1 MNQIVFAAGVLLFPA
16 VCTTL
21 GAAGVFLLRRS
32 AAPRTQRVLSGMA
45 AGIMLAASVW
55 SLLLPAIE
63 RTRELGVAAWVPPSA
78 GLVLQA
84 FLPRVHLLRCRNIK
98 WAKEECVLN
107 QIVFAAG
114 VLLFPA
120 VCTTLGAAGVFL
132 LRRSAA
138 PRTQRVLSGMAA
150 GIMLAASVWSLLL
163 PAIERTRE
171 LGVAAW
177 VPPSAGLV
185 LGAAGLLRLES
196 MAGQLLQRGKSRM
209 VLAVT
214 LHNLPEGMVVG
225 LAAALALSG
234 EPDAV
239 SGALALSLGIG
250 LQNIPEGAAVSLPL
264 AHSGR
269 TRLQAFGAGAA
280 SGLVEPLGALAA
292 FALAGWVQAALP
304 WLMSA
309 AAGCM
314 VCVTAQEM
322 IPEAV
327 EQDEP
332 AGVVS
337 IVLGFALMMA
347 LDVAL

>member
-1 MNQIVFAAGVLLFPA
+1 M
-16 VCTTL
+16 
-21 GAAGVFLLRRS
+21 
-32 AAPRTQRVLSGMA
+32 
-45 AGIMLAASVW
+45 
-55 SLLLPAIE
+55 
-63 RTRELGVAAWVPPSA
+63 
-78 GLVLQA
+78 
-84 FLPRVHLLRCRNIK
+84 
-98 WAKEECVLN
+98 N

-250 LQNIPEGAAVSLPL
+250 LQNIPEGAAVSLPVRQ
-264 AHSGR
+264 AGASR
-269 TRLQAFGAGAA
+269 AKAFGAGAA
-280 SGLVEPLGALAA
+280 SGLVEPAGAVLAA
-292 FALAGWVQAALP
+292 LLAAPVAGALP
-304 WLMSA
+304 WLLSMSA
-309 AAGCM
+309 GAMLCATLEELVPAACGRGRAGM
-314 VCVTAQEM
+314 AAL
-322 IPEAV
+322 AV
-327 EQDEP
+327 
-332 AGVVS
+332 
-337 IVLGFALMMA
+337 GFAVMMA
-347 LDVAL
+347 LDVALG

>member
-1 MNQIVFAAGVLLFPA
+1 MKKS
-16 VCTTL
+16 
-21 GAAGVFLLRRS
+21 LR
-32 AAPRTQRVLSGMA
+32 
-45 AGIMLAASVW
+45 
-55 SLLLPAIE
+55 E
-63 RTRELGVAAWVPPSA
+63 N
-78 GLVLQA
+78 LQA
-84 FLPRVHLLRCRNIK
+84 FLLRVHLLRCRNIK
-98 WAKEECVLN
+98 RAKGECVLN
-107 QIVFAAG
+107 QIFFAAG

-250 LQNIPEGAAVSLPL
+250 LQNIPEGAAVSLP
-264 AHSGR
+264 HSGR
-269 TRLQAFGAGAA
+269 TRLQSFGAGAA

>member
-1 MNQIVFAAGVLLFPA
+1 MNQIF
-16 VCTTL
+16 
-21 GAAGVFLLRRS
+21 
-32 AAPRTQRVLSGMA
+32 
-45 AGIMLAASVW
+45 
-55 SLLLPAIE
+55 
-63 RTRELGVAAWVPPSA
+63 
-78 GLVLQA
+78 
-84 FLPRVHLLRCRNIK
+84 
-98 WAKEECVLN
+98 
-107 QIVFAAG
+107 FAAG

-264 AHSGR
+264 
-269 TRLQAFGAGAA
+269 LQNGESRKRAFGAGLA
-280 SGLVEPLGALAA
+280 SGLVEPLGALLALAQAGQGRRKAFCAGAA
-292 FALAGWVQAALP
+292 SALVEPLGALLALALAGWVSAALP

-327 EQDEP
+327 EADEP
-332 AGVVS
+332 AGVISV
-337 IVLGFALMMA
+337 VLGFALMMA

>member
-1 MNQIVFAAGVLLFPA
+1 M
-16 VCTTL
+16 
-21 GAAGVFLLRRS
+21 
-32 AAPRTQRVLSGMA
+32 
-45 AGIMLAASVW
+45 
-55 SLLLPAIE
+55 
-63 RTRELGVAAWVPPSA
+63 
-78 GLVLQA
+78 
-84 FLPRVHLLRCRNIK
+84 
-98 WAKEECVLN
+98 N

-225 LAAALALSG
+225 LAAALALS
-234 EPDAV
+234 
-239 SGALALSLGIG
+239 LGIG

>member
-1 MNQIVFAAGVLLFPA
+1 MCEFADALALVAGKFLVNEHVDVA
-16 VCTTL
+16 IGIRNVRTT
-21 GAAGVFLLRRS
+21 S
-32 AAPRTQRVLSGMA
+32 
-45 AGIMLAASVW
+45 
-55 SLLLPAIE
+55 
-63 RTRELGVAAWVPPSA
+63 
-78 GLVLQA
+78 
-84 FLPRVHLLRCRNIK
+84 
-98 WAKEECVLN
+98 
-107 QIVFAAG
+107 
-114 VLLFPA
+114 
-120 VCTTLGAAGVFL
+120 
-132 LRRSAA
+132 
-138 PRTQRVLSGMAA
+138 
-150 GIMLAASVWSLLL
+150 
-163 PAIERTRE
+163 
-171 LGVAAW
+171 
-177 VPPSAGLV
+177 
-185 LGAAGLLRLES
+185 LRLERHEDGVRLEVIDLVQFLVEGGRRGRGYGVGGS
-196 MAGQLLQRGKSRM
+196 HGDVLVGTLVKRGEGNGPQVLLL
-209 VLAVT
+209 VA
-214 LHNLPEGMVVG
+214 P
-225 LAAALALSG
+225 ALALSG

-250 LQNIPEGAAVSLPL
+250 LQNIPEGAAISLPL
-264 AHSGR
+264 LHNGR
-269 TRLQAFGAGAA
+269 TRRQAFGAGAA

>member
-1 MNQIVFAAGVLLFPA
+1 MKKS
-16 VCTTL
+16 
-21 GAAGVFLLRRS
+21 LR
-32 AAPRTQRVLSGMA
+32 GN
-45 AGIMLAASVW
+45 
-55 SLLLPAIE
+55 
-63 RTRELGVAAWVPPSA
+63 
-78 GLVLQA
+78 LQA

-120 VCTTLGAAGVFL
+120 VCTTLGAAGVF
-132 LRRSAA
+132 
-138 PRTQRVLSGMAA
+138 
-150 GIMLAASVWSLLL
+150 
-163 PAIERTRE
+163 
-171 LGVAAW
+171 
-177 VPPSAGLV
+177 
-185 LGAAGLLRLES
+185 LLRLES

>member
-63 RTRELGVAAWVPPSA
+63 RTRELGVAV
-78 GLVLQA
+78 
-84 FLPRVHLLRCRNIK
+84 
-98 WAKEECVLN
+98 
-107 QIVFAAG
+107 
-114 VLLFPA
+114 
-120 VCTTLGAAGVFL
+120 
-132 LRRSAA
+132 
-138 PRTQRVLSGMAA
+138 
-150 GIMLAASVWSLLL
+150 
-163 PAIERTRE
+163 
-171 LGVAAW
+171 W

-292 FALAGWVQAALP
+292 LP

>member
-1 MNQIVFAAGVLLFPA
+1 M
-16 VCTTL
+16 
-21 GAAGVFLLRRS
+21 
-32 AAPRTQRVLSGMA
+32 
-45 AGIMLAASVW
+45 
-55 SLLLPAIE
+55 
-63 RTRELGVAAWVPPSA
+63 
-78 GLVLQA
+78 
-84 FLPRVHLLRCRNIK
+84 
-98 WAKEECVLN
+98 N

-347 LDVAL
+347 LDVRYFSELTNMAVLTEEVGELARIMARKYGDQSFKEGEKCNLADEMADVLWVLTCLANQTGVDLTAAMEANFAKKTSRDKERHLHNPKL

>member
-1 MNQIVFAAGVLLFPA
+1 M
-16 VCTTL
+16 
-21 GAAGVFLLRRS
+21 
-32 AAPRTQRVLSGMA
+32 
-45 AGIMLAASVW
+45 
-55 SLLLPAIE
+55 
-63 RTRELGVAAWVPPSA
+63 
-78 GLVLQA
+78 
-84 FLPRVHLLRCRNIK
+84 
-98 WAKEECVLN
+98 N

-314 VCVTAQEM
+314 VCVTAGRTRRGGEHR
-322 IPEAV
+322 
-327 EQDEP
+327 
-332 AGVVS
+332 AGVCPDDGTGRGTVKKS
-337 IVLGFALMMA
+337 YRNKIQSAGHRAEMLATGTGSSCTAVNE
-347 LDVAL
+347 

>member
-1 MNQIVFAAGVLLFPA
+1 MANADFSQKQNSTPGGFDAGSYREQKQPEQA
-16 VCTTL
+16 VPLTPL
-21 GAAGVFLLRRS
+21 QQKLAGLE
-32 AAPRTQRVLSGMA
+32 AK
-45 AGIMLAASVW
+45 
-55 SLLLPAIE
+55 LPATLS
-63 RTRELGVAAWVPPSA
+63 TR
-78 GLVLQA
+78 
-84 FLPRVHLLRCRNIK
+84 
-98 WAKEECVLN
+98 
-107 QIVFAAG
+107 
-114 VLLFPA
+114 
-120 VCTTLGAAGVFL
+120 
-132 LRRSAA
+132 
-138 PRTQRVLSGMAA
+138 
-150 GIMLAASVWSLLL
+150 
-163 PAIERTRE
+163 
-171 LGVAAW
+171 
-177 VPPSAGLV
+177 
-185 LGAAGLLRLES
+185 
-196 MAGQLLQRGKSRM
+196 
-209 VLAVT
+209 
-214 LHNLPEGMVVG
+214 
-225 LAAALALSG
+225 AAALALSG

>member
-32 AAPRTQRVLSGMA
+32 AVPRTQRVLSGMA

-63 RTRELGVAAWVPPSA
+63 RTRELGVA
-78 GLVLQA
+78 
-84 FLPRVHLLRCRNIK
+84 
-98 WAKEECVLN
+98 
-107 QIVFAAG
+107 
-114 VLLFPA
+114 
-120 VCTTLGAAGVFL
+120 
-132 LRRSAA
+132 
-138 PRTQRVLSGMAA
+138 
-150 GIMLAASVWSLLL
+150 
-163 PAIERTRE
+163 
-171 LGVAAW
+171 
-177 VPPSAGLV
+177 PPSAGLV

-264 AHSGR
+264 AHSPPAGVRGRGGIRSGGAAGRVGGIRIGRVGAGGTALAHECGGGLHGVRDGAGDDPGGRGAGR
-269 TRLQAFGAGAA
+269 TRRGG
-280 SGLVEPLGALAA
+280 EHR
-292 FALAGWVQAALP
+292 
-304 WLMSA
+304 
-309 AAGCM
+309 
-314 VCVTAQEM
+314 
-322 IPEAV
+322 
-327 EQDEP
+327 
-332 AGVVS
+332 AGVCADD
-337 IVLGFALMMA
+337 GA
-347 LDVAL
+347 

>member
-1 MNQIVFAAGVLLFPA
+1 M
-16 VCTTL
+16 
-21 GAAGVFLLRRS
+21 
-32 AAPRTQRVLSGMA
+32 
-45 AGIMLAASVW
+45 
-55 SLLLPAIE
+55 
-63 RTRELGVAAWVPPSA
+63 
-78 GLVLQA
+78 
-84 FLPRVHLLRCRNIK
+84 
-98 WAKEECVLN
+98 N

-264 AHSGR
+264 AHTVSSR
-269 TRLQAFGAGAA
+269 ASCSSSSTTTPVATRSAPRSSSPTPPTAPIRLPPPCAA
-280 SGLVEPLGALAA
+280 MRWSTSTPPLMAA
-292 FALAGWVQAALP
+292 WIWRA
-304 WLMSA
+304 
-309 AAGCM
+309 
-314 VCVTAQEM
+314 
-322 IPEAV
+322 
-327 EQDEP
+327 
-332 AGVVS
+332 
-337 IVLGFALMMA
+337 
-347 LDVAL
+347 